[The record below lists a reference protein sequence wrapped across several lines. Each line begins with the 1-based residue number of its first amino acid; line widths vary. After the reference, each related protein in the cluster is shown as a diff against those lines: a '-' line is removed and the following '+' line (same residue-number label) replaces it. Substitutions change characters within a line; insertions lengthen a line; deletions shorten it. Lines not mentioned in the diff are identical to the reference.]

1 MKEYF
6 EILERAIC
14 EGALVAQPG
23 GPGTWQRIVCPL
35 GAEPVVVGGCGGG
48 CCFVVDRQTRE
59 QILREGNIQKWWI
72 IYVKR
77 KKARD
82 V

>member
-1 MKEYF
+1 MREYF

-35 GAEPVVVGGCGGG
+35 GLNQLLLLLVVVVGVVVLF
-48 CCFVVDRQTRE
+48 CC
-59 QILREGNIQKWWI
+59 
-72 IYVKR
+72 
-77 KKARD
+77 
-82 V
+82 

>member
-35 GAEPVVVGGCGGG
+35 GAEPVVVVLLLTGKP
-48 CCFVVDRQTRE
+48 
-59 QILREGNIQKWWI
+59 GNK
-72 IYVKR
+72 Y
-77 KKARD
+77 
-82 V
+82 

>member
-35 GAEPVVVGGCGGG
+35 GAEPVVVL
-48 CCFVVDRQTRE
+48 VVVVVLLLTGKP
-59 QILREGNIQKWWI
+59 GNK
-72 IYVKR
+72 Y
-77 KKARD
+77 
-82 V
+82 